1 MTVHV
6 FRRDTCV
13 LTGPMDDIW
22 HSLINEYEYNA
33 ADLLV
38 FDGKTGRVI
47 DIDPNAPPSR
57 SDNTPHEPA
66 RTGGR
71 GRPKLGVVSKEV
83 TLLPRHWDWLAKQ
96 RGGASATLRRLV
108 DEARKA
114 NPSAGSKK
122 DRQTAAYT
130 FMTAMAGDRPGFE
143 EAIRCLFRDDIPGM
157 EEHMRNWPV
166 SVREIALNYL
176 QPKE

>member
-1 MTVHV
+1 MTMTVHV

-96 RGGASATLRRLV
+96 RGGASATQYKQGNSRVWTIVKTLITLT
-108 DEARKA
+108 EGYSKARCT
-114 NPSAGSKK
+114 PLYFSRFEYGI
-122 DRQTAAYT
+122 RECLL
-130 FMTAMAGDRPGFE
+130 E
-143 EAIRCLFRDDIPGM
+143 EAKKRQM
-157 EEHMRNWPV
+157 
-166 SVREIALNYL
+166 
-176 QPKE
+176 